1 MFYVH
6 EIAEKGVREP
16 ALSRPGP
23 FQGCPRKTMKKIIK
37 RAIRRLQMWEQDA
50 FPSGK
55 KDIAA
60 LNDLAAILRESV
72 GHPADDRLRQ
82 AVRLFSE
89 WREDPAARH
98 VSYLFSLKEILRSR
112 FSGTSKRRVS

>member
-1 MFYVH
+1 
-6 EIAEKGVREP
+6 
-16 ALSRPGP
+16 
-23 FQGCPRKTMKKIIK
+23 MKKIIK

-72 GHPADDRLRQ
+72 GHPADDRLGQ
-82 AVRLFSE
+82 AVRLLRD
-89 WREDPAARH
+89 WREDPTARH
-98 VSYLFSLKEILRSR
+98 ISYLFSLKEILCMGVPHFRIRRSR